1 MWSQLDW
8 IEKRLADVEQKIK
21 KNQSVIETKTTFTGD
36 RPKNILDR
44 IIAIDQ
50 DIENLTKQAEVFG

>member
-50 DIENLTKQAEVFG
+50 DI